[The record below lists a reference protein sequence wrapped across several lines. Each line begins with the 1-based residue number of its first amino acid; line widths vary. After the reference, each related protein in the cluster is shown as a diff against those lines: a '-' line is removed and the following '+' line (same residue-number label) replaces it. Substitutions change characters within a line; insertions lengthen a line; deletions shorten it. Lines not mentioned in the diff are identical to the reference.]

1 MLKMILA
8 VAIGSALA
16 ACGNTKAPENISL
29 VHAIE
34 TLDSMYSHYGVEDC
48 NLLRENFPSDIEYRA
63 TYLASDAP
71 DAPNAYSYLWPF
83 SGSLSAVR
91 AIYSATGDT
100 AWLNVIDNKVL
111 PGLDCYRDLKRS
123 PAGYASYINSAPES
137 DRFYDDNVW
146 LGIDFAELYQASGR
160 KKYLD
165 EAVEI
170 WKFIESGTDSIL
182 GGGIYWC
189 EQKKHSKNTCSNAPG
204 AVYALRLYEATGDS
218 TYLKSATDLYNWTRE
233 NLQDPVDKLYFDNI
247 NLRGKIS
254 EAKYAYNSGQ
264 MLEAATL
271 LFKATGDSIYLTQ
284 AQEIAASALPFFFN
298 GGTALDEQGEFPLI
312 NKGNIWFTSI
322 MMRGFMELFLIDG
335 NPEYMK
341 AFERNLNYAWDSM
354 RDPETGLFSE
364 DWSGKHHKRRKWLL
378 TQGAM
383 AEMYAT
389 IAQTTK

>member
-1 MLKMILA
+1 MYRIFFAAA
-8 VAIGSALA
+8 VGITAA
-16 ACGNTKAPENISL
+16 ACNGTKAPENISL
-29 VHAIE
+29 NRAVE

-48 NLLRENFPSDIEYRA
+48 SLLRENYPSDVDYRA

-71 DAPNAYSYLWPF
+71 DAPNAFSYLWPF

-100 AWLNVIDNKVL
+100 AWLGVIDEKVL
-111 PGLDCYRDLKRS
+111 PGLECYRDLNRT
-123 PAGYASYINSAPES
+123 PAAFASYINTAPAS

-146 LGIDFAELYQASGR
+146 LGIDFAELYQASGC

-204 AVYALRLYEATGDS
+204 TVYAVRLYEATGDS
-218 TYLKSATDLYNWTRE
+218 VYLQSAKELYDWTRE
-233 NLQDPVDKLYFDNI
+233 NLQDPEDKLYFDNV
-247 NLRGKIS
+247 NLEGNIS
-254 EAKYAYNSGQ
+254 KAKFAYNSGQ
-264 MLEAATL
+264 MLEAAAL
-271 LFKATGDSIYLTQ
+271 LYKATGDSAYLAQ
-284 AQEIAASALPFFFN
+284 AQEIAASAFPYFFN
-298 GGTALDEQGEFPLI
+298 GGTAVDEQGEFPLL
-312 NKGNIWFTSI
+312 NSGNIWFTTI
-322 MMRGFMELFLIDG
+322 MMRGFMELYLIDG
-335 NPEYMK
+335 NPEYMN
-341 AFERNLNYAWDSM
+341 AFDRNLNYAWNSM

-364 DWSGKHHKRRKWLL
+364 DWSGKTHKDRKWLL
-378 TQGAM
+378 TQNAM

-389 IAQTTK
+389 IVGISK